1 VYLVDIGDLDVVTS
15 DKWPRW
21 RGYHLNIS
29 LEVAGHQGPQRP
41 AEGQSVEV
49 REDDGGVEDGAVDQ
63 VEGAEIVLQPVPD
76 QDGVGV
82 DEPHQ
87 IVLHFLD
94 VLELSCNCN

>member
-1 VYLVDIGDLDVVTS
+1 M
-15 DKWPRW
+15 
-21 RGYHLNIS
+21 
-29 LEVAGHQGPQRP
+29 
-41 AEGQSVEV
+41 

-63 VEGAEIVLQPVPD
+63 VEGAQIVLQPVPD

-87 IVLHFLD
+87 IVLNFLD

>member
-1 VYLVDIGDLDVVTS
+1 MTS

-76 QDGVGV
+76 QDGVRV

>member
-1 VYLVDIGDLDVVTS
+1 MASVA
-15 DKWPRW
+15 
-21 RGYHLNIS
+21 GYHLNIS

-41 AEGQSVEV
+41 AEGQPVEV
-49 REDDGGVEDGAVDQ
+49 REDDGGVEDGGMDQ